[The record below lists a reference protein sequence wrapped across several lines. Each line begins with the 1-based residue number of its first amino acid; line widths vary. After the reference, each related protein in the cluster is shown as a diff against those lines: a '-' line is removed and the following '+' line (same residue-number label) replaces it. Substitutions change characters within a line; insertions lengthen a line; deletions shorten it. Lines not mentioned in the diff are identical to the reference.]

1 MKFLLNIFEKMIKPN
16 FEEGGKLKVMKP
28 LYEAI
33 ENFAFSPAAVTLNA
47 PHGRD
52 ALDVKR
58 YMTMVIIGL
67 LPATLA
73 AFYFYG
79 PRLIP
84 MIIVSYAAGG
94 AIEVLFACIRKEQI
108 QEGFLV
114 TGLIFP
120 LVLPPTLPL
129 WMVAVGVMF
138 GVLIGKELFGGTG
151 RNVFNPAIVGRVFL
165 ALAYP
170 IQMTSWVTAGKGM
183 WGNMLKYVNAAPTEE
198 AIEAAKKLSEV
209 GGEIAKVGDAWY
221 SNIIVDG
228 VTSATPLG
236 GADVSALDMFLGNVS
251 GSLGETSALMIIA
264 GGVFLLLTRVSNW
277 RTVIGVLGSAA
288 IFSLVLK
295 MSNPDEYM
303 PVGKSL
309 LAGGLL
315 FGAFFMATDPVSSPI
330 TNPGKW
336 GYGILI
342 GSVAIL
348 IRNFSAFP
356 EGVMFAILLGNI
368 VAPIL
373 DEMVYNV
380 RFRRLKNEG

>member
-1 MKFLLNIFEKMIKPN
+1 MKFLLNIFEKAIKPN

-33 ENFAFSPAAVTLNA
+33 ENFCFSPAAVTLKA

-52 ALDVKR
+52 ALDIKR

-67 LPATLA
+67 LPCTVA

-79 PRLIP
+79 LRLIP

-94 AIEVLFACIRKEQI
+94 AVEVLFACIRKEEI

-138 GVLIGKELFGGTG
+138 GVFIGKELFGGTG

-170 IQMTSWVTAGKGM
+170 APMTAWTTPGTGL
-183 WGNMLKYVNAAPTEE
+183 WGNMLKYVTAPGGTATEVVKS
-198 AIEAAKKLSEV
+198 A
-209 GGEIAKVGDAWY
+209 DTWY
-221 SNIIVDG
+221 SGIIVDG
-228 VTSATPLG
+228 VTTATPLG
-236 GADVSALDMFLGNVS
+236 GADVSTLDLFLGNIG
-251 GSLGETSALMIIA
+251 GSLGESSALMIIL
-264 GGVFLLLTRVSNW
+264 GGVFLLFTRVSNW
-277 RTVIGVLGSAA
+277 RTVVSVLGSAA
-288 IFSLVLK
+288 AMSFVLR
-295 MSNPDEYM
+295 MSSPADNPDKYM
-303 PVGKSL
+303 SVIDAL
-309 LAGGLL
+309 FAGGLM

-330 TNPGKW
+330 TNAGKCM
-336 GYGILI
+336 YGILI

-348 IRNFSAFP
+348 IRNFSGYV
-356 EGVMFAILLGNI
+356 EGMMFAILLGNI

-373 DEMVYNV
+373 DEIVFNV
-380 RFRRLKNEG
+380 RFRRLKSEG

>member
-1 MKFLLNIFEKMIKPN
+1 MKFLLNIFEKKIKPN
-16 FEEGGKLKVMKP
+16 FEEGGKLKVLKP

-33 ENFAFSPAAVTLNA
+33 ENFAFSPAARTIQA

-67 LPATLA
+67 LPCTIA

-79 PRLIP
+79 LRLLP

-94 AIEVLFACIRKEQI
+94 AVEVLFACIRKEEI

-138 GVLIGKELFGGTG
+138 GVFVGKELFGGTG

-170 IQMTSWVTAGKGM
+170 TAMTTWVATGKGLF
-183 WGNMLKYVNAAPTEE
+183 GNMFKYVNAPPA
-198 AIEAAKKLSEV
+198 AQAVEAAKKLGEV
-209 GGEIAKVGDAWY
+209 ATETANASQAWY
-221 SNIIVDG
+221 SDIIVDG

-236 GADVSALDMFLGNVS
+236 GADVSAVDMFFGNVS
-251 GSLGETSALMIIA
+251 GSLGESSALMIIA
-264 GGVFLLLTRVSNW
+264 GGVFLLMTRVSNW
-277 RTVIGVLGSAA
+277 RTVVSILGSAA
-288 IFSLVLK
+288 VMSFALNK
-295 MSNPDEYM
+295 SNPDEYM
-303 PVGKSL
+303 PALNSL

-315 FGAFFMATDPVSSPI
+315 FGAFFMATDPVSGPI
-330 TNPGKW
+330 TNAGKY

-342 GSVAIL
+342 GSLAIL

-373 DEMVYNV
+373 DEIVFSI
-380 RFRRLKNEG
+380 RFRRLRNEG

>member
-1 MKFLLNIFEKMIKPN
+1 MKFLLNIFEKAIKPN
-16 FEEGGKLKVMKP
+16 FEEGGLLKSIKP

-33 ENFAFSPAAVTLNA
+33 ENFCFSPGERTIKA

-58 YMTMVIIGL
+58 YMAMVIIGI
-67 LPATLA
+67 LPATVA

-79 PRLIP
+79 LRIIP

-94 AIEVLFACIRKEQI
+94 FIEVLFASIRKEPI
-108 QEGFLV
+108 AEGFLV

-170 IQMTSWVTAGKGM
+170 IQMTTWVSAGKGM
-183 WGNMLKYVNAAPTEE
+183 WGNMLKYVNAPPTEE
-198 AIEAAKKLSEV
+198 AMEAAKKIGEV
-209 GGEIAKVGDAWY
+209 ATSGDAWY
-221 SNIIVDG
+221 SDIIVDG

-236 GADVSALDMFLGNVS
+236 GADVSVLDLFLGNIG
-251 GSLGETSALMIIA
+251 GSLGEGSAIMIIA
-264 GGVFLLLTRVSNW
+264 GGVFLLLTRVANW
-277 RTVIGVLGSAA
+277 RTVVGMLGSAA

-295 MSNPDEYM
+295 MSNPDEFM
-303 PVGKSL
+303 AVGNSL

-330 TNPGKW
+330 TNAGKLV
-336 GYGILI
+336 YGVII